1 MNKMNSGA
9 DKIVSSILSEAQ
21 SKADVII
28 QEAEKEVATIV
39 QEGEKEAASQRE
51 NILENAKK
59 QSAMKY
65 QQLIS
70 EAKMNS
76 RRAEL
81 EAREELIE
89 SAFKGA
95 EEELQKIAASSS
107 EEYKESLRKII
118 VEASFEIGGGD
129 LVLSVKEEDI
139 AKIKDS
145 IPAMENEIEK
155 ETGTKTTLK
164 IGENI
169 NTIRGAVVK
178 TKNGDIEV
186 NNTIEA
192 RMQRFKKV
200 LRSEV
205 AKVLFE

>member
-1 MNKMNSGA
+1 MNSGA
-9 DKIVSSILSEAQ
+9 DKIVSSIISDAQ

-28 QEAEKEVATIV
+28 QEAERETALIV
-39 QEGEKEAASQRE
+39 EEGEKEAVLE
-51 NILENAKK
+51 KEKILENANK

-81 EAREELIE
+81 EAREEIIE
-89 SAFKGA
+89 SAFKRA
-95 EEELQKIAASSS
+95 EDELKKIASTDSD
-107 EEYKESLRKII
+107 EYKESLKKII
-118 VEASFEIGGGD
+118 EEASIEIGGGD
-129 LVLSVKEEDI
+129 LILSLKADDVAKVKDAISSLE
-139 AKIKDS
+139 K
-145 IPAMENEIEK
+145 NIEGK
-155 ETGTKTTLK
+155 TGTKTTLE

-169 NTIRGAVVK
+169 NTIGGAIVK
-178 TKNGDIEV
+178 TKNGEIEV

-192 RMQRFKKV
+192 RTLRFKKV

-205 AKVLFE
+205 AKVLFR

>member
-1 MNKMNSGA
+1 MNSGA
-9 DKIVSSILSEAQ
+9 DKIVSSIISDAQ
-21 SKADVII
+21 SKADAII
-28 QEAEKEVATIV
+28 QEAEKETALITE
-39 QEGEKEAASQRE
+39 EGEKEAVLE
-51 NILENAKK
+51 KEKILENANK

-81 EAREELIE
+81 EAREEIIE
-89 SAFKGA
+89 GAFKRA
-95 EEELQKIAASSS
+95 EDELKKIASTDSD
-107 EEYKESLRKII
+107 EYKESLKKII
-118 VEASFEIGGGD
+118 EEASIEIGGGD
-129 LVLSVKEEDI
+129 LILSLKADDVAKVKDAISSLE
-139 AKIKDS
+139 K
-145 IPAMENEIEK
+145 NIEGK
-155 ETGTKTTLK
+155 TGTKTTLE

-169 NTIRGAVVK
+169 ATIGGAVLK

-192 RMQRFKKV
+192 RMLRFKKA

-205 AKVLFE
+205 AKILFK

>member
-1 MNKMNSGA
+1 MTDGA
-9 DKIVSSILSEAQ
+9 NKIVSSIMSDAQ
-21 SKADVII
+21 NKADAII
-28 QEAEKEVATIV
+28 QEAEKEAALVLE
-39 QEGEKEAASQRE
+39 EGEKNAVLEKQK
-51 NILENAKK
+51 ILDNAEK
-59 QSAMKY
+59 QSKMKY

-89 SAFKGA
+89 EAFKNA
-95 EEELQKIAASSS
+95 EAELNKIASTSS
-107 EEYKESLRKII
+107 EEYVNSLKKII
-118 VEASFEIGGGD
+118 IEASIEIGGGD
-129 LVLSVKEEDI
+129 LLLSLKEEDV

-145 IPAMENEIEK
+145 ISQIEK
-155 ETGTKTTLK
+155 EIEEKSGNKTNME

-169 NTIRGAVVK
+169 RTIGGAIVK

-192 RMQRFKKV
+192 RMLRFKKS

-205 AKVLFE
+205 AGILFK

>member
-1 MNKMNSGA
+1 MNLGA
-9 DKIVSSILSEAQ
+9 ARIVSSILSEAQ
-21 SKADVII
+21 SKADSII
-28 QEAEKEVATIV
+28 LEAEKEAALIV
-39 QEGEKEAASQRE
+39 QKGEKEAALLKE
-51 NILENAKK
+51 EIMGNAKK

-70 EAKMNS
+70 EAKMNA

-81 EAREELIE
+81 GAREEIIE
-89 SAFKGA
+89 TVFKNA
-95 EEELQKIAASSS
+95 EEELQKIASGSSR
-107 EEYKESLRKII
+107 EYKDSLEKII
-118 VEASFEIGGGD
+118 KEASVEIGGGD
-129 LVLSVKEEDI
+129 LILSLKEEDVS
-139 AKIKDS
+139 KIKDTIPS
-145 IPAMENEIEK
+145 IQKEIEDK
-155 ETGTKTTLK
+155 TGNKTTLE

-169 NTIRGAVVK
+169 KTIGGAVVK

-205 AKVLFE
+205 AKVLFS

>member
-1 MNKMNSGA
+1 MSDGA
-9 DKIVSSILSEAQ
+9 DKIVSSIISEAQ
-21 SKADVII
+21 SKADAII
-28 QEAEKEVATIV
+28 REAEKEAALIAE
-39 QEGEKEAASQRE
+39 EGQKEAALE
-51 NILENAKK
+51 KEKILENAKK

-89 SAFKGA
+89 SAFKRA
-95 EEELQKIAASSS
+95 KEELKKIASTESA
-107 EEYKESLRKII
+107 EYKESLKKII
-118 VEASFEIGGGD
+118 EEASVEIGGGD
-129 LVLSVKEEDI
+129 LILSLKEGDVAKVKD
-139 AKIKDS
+139 A
-145 IPAMENEIEK
+145 IPAIEKEIEK
-155 ETGTKTTLK
+155 NTGTKTTLE

-169 NTIRGAVVK
+169 NTIGGAIIK
-178 TKNGDIEV
+178 TKNGEIEV

-192 RMQRFKKV
+192 RMLRFKKV

-205 AKVLFE
+205 AKVLFR

>member
-1 MNKMNSGA
+1 MNSGA
-9 DKIVSSILSEAQ
+9 EKIVSSILSEAQ
-21 SKADVII
+21 SKADAII
-28 QEAEKEVATIV
+28 QEAEKEAALITK
-39 QEGEKEAASQRE
+39 EGEKEAALEKER
-51 NILENAKK
+51 ILENANK
-59 QSAMKY
+59 QSKMKY

-81 EAREELIE
+81 EAREEVIE
-89 SAFKGA
+89 SAFKNA
-95 EEELQKIAASSS
+95 KDELQKIASTSS
-107 EEYKESLRKII
+107 EEYKESLKKII
-118 VEASFEIGGGD
+118 EEASIEIGGGD
-129 LVLSVKEEDI
+129 LVLSLKEEDV
-139 AKIKDS
+139 AKIKDA
-145 IPAMENEIEK
+145 IPTIEK
-155 ETGTKTTLK
+155 DITDKTGNKTTLE

-169 NTIRGAVVK
+169 NTIGGAVVK

-205 AKVLFE
+205 AKVLFS

>member
-1 MNKMNSGA
+1 MSNGA
-9 DKIVSSILSEAQ
+9 DKIVSSIISEAQ

-28 QEAEKEVATIV
+28 QEAEREVALIV
-39 QEGEKEAASQRE
+39 EEGQKEAALE
-51 NILENAKK
+51 KEKILENAKK

-76 RRAEL
+76 TRAEL

-89 SAFKGA
+89 SAFKRA
-95 EEELQKIAASSS
+95 EEELTKIASTDDAQ
-107 EEYKESLRKII
+107 YKESLKKII
-118 VEASFEIGGGD
+118 EEAAIDIGGGE
-129 LVLSVKEEDI
+129 LVLSLKEGDV
-139 AKIKDS
+139 AKIKGAIS
-145 IPAMENEIEK
+145 ALEK
-155 ETGTKTTLK
+155 DIAEKTGTKTTLE

-169 NTIRGAVVK
+169 NTIGGAIVK
-178 TKNGDIEV
+178 TKNGEIEV

-192 RMQRFKKV
+192 RMLRFKKV

-205 AKVLFE
+205 AKVLFR

>member
-1 MNKMNSGA
+1 MSDGA
-9 DKIVSSILSEAQ
+9 DKIVSSIISEAQ
-21 SKADVII
+21 SKADAII
-28 QEAEKEVATIV
+28 QEAEKEAALIAE
-39 QEGEKEAASQRE
+39 EGQKEAALE
-51 NILENAKK
+51 KEKILENAKK

-89 SAFKGA
+89 NAFKRA
-95 EEELQKIAASSS
+95 EEELKKIASTDSD
-107 EEYKESLRKII
+107 EYKESLKKII
-118 VEASFEIGGGD
+118 EEASIEIGGGD
-129 LVLSVKEEDI
+129 LILSLKEDDVAKVKD
-139 AKIKDS
+139 A
-145 IPAMENEIEK
+145 IPAIEK
-155 ETGTKTTLK
+155 DIEKSTGTKTTLE

-169 NTIRGAVVK
+169 NTIGGAIVK
-178 TKNGDIEV
+178 TKNGEIEV

-192 RMQRFKKV
+192 RTLRFKKV

-205 AKVLFE
+205 AKVLFR

>member
-1 MNKMNSGA
+1 MSDGA
-9 DKIVSSILSEAQ
+9 DKIVSSIISEAQ
-21 SKADVII
+21 SKADVIT
-28 QEAEKEVATIV
+28 QEAEKEAALIAE
-39 QEGEKEAASQRE
+39 EGQKEAALEKEKIRE
-51 NILENAKK
+51 NAQK

-89 SAFKGA
+89 SAFKRA
-95 EEELQKIAASSS
+95 EDELKKIASTDSD
-107 EEYKESLRKII
+107 EYKESLKKII
-118 VEASFEIGGGD
+118 TEASVEIGGGD
-129 LVLSVKEEDI
+129 LILSLKEDDVAKVKD
-139 AKIKDS
+139 A
-145 IPAMENEIEK
+145 IPAIEK
-155 ETGTKTTLK
+155 DIEKNTGTKTTLE

-169 NTIRGAVVK
+169 NTIGGAIVK
-178 TKNGDIEV
+178 TKNGEIEV

-192 RMQRFKKV
+192 RTLRFKKV

-205 AKVLFE
+205 AKVLFR

>member
-1 MNKMNSGA
+1 MNSGA
-9 DKIVSSILSEAQ
+9 EKIVSSILSEAQ
-21 SKADVII
+21 SKADAII
-28 QEAEKEVATIV
+28 QEAQKEAAIIIE
-39 QEGEKEAASQRE
+39 EGEKEAASE
-51 NILENAKK
+51 KAKILENANK

-65 QQLIS
+65 QQLVS

-81 EAREELIE
+81 EAREEVIE
-89 SAFKGA
+89 SAFESA
-95 EEELQKIAASSS
+95 EEELEKIASTSS

-118 VEASFEIGGGD
+118 EEAALEIGGGE
-129 LVLSVKEEDI
+129 LVLSLKESDV
-139 AKIKDS
+139 AKIKSS
-145 IPAMENEIEK
+145 IPSIENEIESK
-155 ETGTKTTLK
+155 TGTKTTLE

-169 NTIRGAVVK
+169 NTIGGAILK

-192 RMQRFKKV
+192 RMQRFKKI

-205 AKVLFE
+205 AKVLFN

>member
-1 MNKMNSGA
+1 MSSGA

-21 SKADVII
+21 SKADTII
-28 QEAEKEVATIV
+28 QEAEKEATLIV
-39 QEGEKEAASQRE
+39 EEGEKEAALEKER
-51 NILENAKK
+51 ILENAKK

-89 SAFKGA
+89 SAFKNA
-95 EEELQKIAASSS
+95 VEELKKIASTSS
-107 EEYKESLRKII
+107 EEYKNSLKKII
-118 VEASFEIGGGD
+118 TEASVEIGGGD
-129 LVLSVKEEDI
+129 LILSLKEEDVQ
-139 AKIKDS
+139 KIKDA
-145 IPAMENEIEK
+145 IPSIEK
-155 ETGTKTTLK
+155 SIEEKTGQKTTLE

-169 NTIRGAVVK
+169 NTIGGAVVK
-178 TKNGDIEV
+178 TKNGNIEV

-205 AKVLFE
+205 AKVLFS

>member
-1 MNKMNSGA
+1 MNSGA

-21 SKADVII
+21 SKADAII
-28 QEAEKEVATIV
+28 QEAEKEAALIV
-39 QEGEKEAASQRE
+39 EEGEKEAVLE
-51 NILENAKK
+51 KEKILENAKK
-59 QSAMKY
+59 QSALKY

-81 EAREELIE
+81 EAREEIIE

-95 EEELQKIAASSS
+95 EEELRKIASTSS

-118 VEASFEIGGGD
+118 EEASFEIGGGD
-129 LVLSVKEEDI
+129 LVLSLKEEDI
-139 AKIKDS
+139 AKIKNS
-145 IPAMENEIEK
+145 IPAIENEIEAK
-155 ETGTKTTLK
+155 TSTKTTLE

-169 NTIRGAVVK
+169 NTIGGAVVK

-192 RMQRFKKV
+192 RTQRFKKV

-205 AKVLFE
+205 AKILFR

>member
-1 MNKMNSGA
+1 MNSGA
-9 DKIVSSILSEAQ
+9 DKIVSSIISDAQ
-21 SKADVII
+21 SKADAII
-28 QEAEKEVATIV
+28 QEAEKETALITE
-39 QEGEKEAASQRE
+39 EGEKEAVLE
-51 NILENAKK
+51 KEKILENANK

-81 EAREELIE
+81 EAREEIIE
-89 SAFKGA
+89 SAFKRA
-95 EEELQKIAASSS
+95 EDELKKIASTDSD
-107 EEYKESLRKII
+107 EYKESLKKII
-118 VEASFEIGGGD
+118 EEASIEIGGGD
-129 LVLSVKEEDI
+129 LILSLKADDI
-139 AKIKDS
+139 AKVKDAIS
-145 IPAMENEIEK
+145 SLEKNIEGK
-155 ETGTKTTLK
+155 TGTKTTLE

-169 NTIRGAVVK
+169 ATIGGAVVK

-192 RMQRFKKV
+192 RMLRFKKA

-205 AKVLFE
+205 AKILFK

>member
-1 MNKMNSGA
+1 MNSGA
-9 DKIVSSILSEAQ
+9 DKIVSSIISDAQ
-21 SKADVII
+21 SKADTII
-28 QEAEKEVATIV
+28 QEAEKETALIV
-39 QEGEKEAASQRE
+39 EEGEKEAVLE
-51 NILENAKK
+51 KEKILENAKK

-81 EAREELIE
+81 EAREEIIE
-89 SAFKGA
+89 GAFKRA
-95 EEELQKIAASSS
+95 EDELKKIASTDS
-107 EEYKESLRKII
+107 EEYKESLKKII
-118 VEASFEIGGGD
+118 EEASVEIGGGD
-129 LVLSVKEEDI
+129 LILCLKADDI
-139 AKIKDS
+139 AKVKDAIS
-145 IPAMENEIEK
+145 SLEKNIEGK
-155 ETGTKTTLK
+155 TGTKTTLE

-169 NTIRGAVVK
+169 ATIGGAVVK

-192 RMQRFKKV
+192 RMLRFKKA

-205 AKVLFE
+205 AKILFK

>member
-1 MNKMNSGA
+1 MNSGA
-9 DKIVSSILSEAQ
+9 DKIVSSIISDAQ

-28 QEAEKEVATIV
+28 QEAEREAALIV
-39 QEGEKEAASQRE
+39 EEGEKEAVLE
-51 NILENAKK
+51 KEKILENANK

-81 EAREELIE
+81 EAREEIIE
-89 SAFKGA
+89 GAFKRA
-95 EEELQKIAASSS
+95 EDELKKIASTDSD
-107 EEYKESLRKII
+107 EYKESLKKII
-118 VEASFEIGGGD
+118 EEASIEIGGGD
-129 LVLSVKEEDI
+129 LILSLKADDVAKVKDAISSLE
-139 AKIKDS
+139 K
-145 IPAMENEIEK
+145 NIEGK
-155 ETGTKTTLK
+155 TGTKTTLE

-169 NTIRGAVVK
+169 ATIGGAVVK

-192 RMQRFKKV
+192 RMLRFKKA

-205 AKVLFE
+205 AKILFK

>member
-1 MNKMNSGA
+1 MNSGA
-9 DKIVSSILSEAQ
+9 DKIVSSIISEAQ

-28 QEAEKEVATIV
+28 QETEREAALILE
-39 QEGEKEAASQRE
+39 EGQKEAALE
-51 NILENAKK
+51 KEKILENAKK

-81 EAREELIE
+81 EAREEIIE
-89 SAFKGA
+89 SAFKRA
-95 EEELQKIAASSS
+95 EEELKKIASTDSN
-107 EEYKESLRKII
+107 EYKESLKKII
-118 VEASFEIGGGD
+118 EEASIEIGGGD
-129 LVLSVKEEDI
+129 LVLSLKEDDV
-139 AKIKDS
+139 AKIKGA
-145 IPAMENEIEK
+145 IPAIEK
-155 ETGTKTTLK
+155 DIENKTGTKTTLE

-169 NTIRGAVVK
+169 TTIGGAIVK
-178 TKNGDIEV
+178 TKNGEVEV

-192 RMQRFKKV
+192 RMLRYKKV

-205 AKVLFE
+205 AKVLFK

>member
-1 MNKMNSGA
+1 MSDGA
-9 DKIVSSILSEAQ
+9 DKIVSSIISEAQ
-21 SKADVII
+21 SKADVIT
-28 QEAEKEVATIV
+28 QEAEKEAALIAE
-39 QEGEKEAASQRE
+39 EGQKEAALEKEKIRE
-51 NILENAKK
+51 NAQK

-89 SAFKGA
+89 SAFKRA
-95 EEELQKIAASSS
+95 EDELKKIASTDSD
-107 EEYKESLRKII
+107 EYKESLKKII
-118 VEASFEIGGGD
+118 TEASVEIGGGD
-129 LVLSVKEEDI
+129 LILSLKEDDVAKVKDVI
-139 AKIKDS
+139 SA
-145 IPAMENEIEK
+145 IEK
-155 ETGTKTTLK
+155 DIEKNTGTKTTLE

-169 NTIRGAVVK
+169 NTIGGAIVK
-178 TKNGDIEV
+178 TKNGEIEV

-192 RMQRFKKV
+192 RTLRFKKV

-205 AKVLFE
+205 AKVLFR

>member
-1 MNKMNSGA
+1 MTDGA
-9 DKIVSSILSEAQ
+9 NKIVSSIMSEAQ
-21 SKADVII
+21 SKADAII
-28 QEAEKEVATIV
+28 QEAENESSLILE
-39 QEGEKEAASQRE
+39 EGEREAISEKE

-81 EAREELIE
+81 EAREEVIE
-89 SAFKGA
+89 TAFKNA
-95 EEELQKIAASSS
+95 EEELQKIATGSS
-107 EEYKESLRKII
+107 EEYKESLKKII
-118 VEASFEIGGGD
+118 KEASVEIGGGD
-129 LVLSVKEEDI
+129 LILSTKEDDV

-145 IPAMENEIEK
+145 IPVLEKEIEAK
-155 ETGTKTTLK
+155 TGNKTTLE

-169 NTIRGAVVK
+169 RTIGGAVVK
-178 TKNGDIEV
+178 TKNGDVEV
-186 NNTIEA
+186 NNTFEA
-192 RMQRFKKV
+192 RMLRFKKS

-205 AKVLFE
+205 AHILFK

>member
-1 MNKMNSGA
+1 MNSGA
-9 DKIVSSILSEAQ
+9 DKIVSSIISDAQ
-21 SKADVII
+21 SKADAII
-28 QEAEKEVATIV
+28 QEAEKETALITEV
-39 QEGEKEAASQRE
+39 GEKEAVLE
-51 NILENAKK
+51 KEKILENAIK

-81 EAREELIE
+81 EAREEIIE
-89 SAFKGA
+89 GAFKRA
-95 EEELQKIAASSS
+95 EDELKKIASTDSD
-107 EEYKESLRKII
+107 EYKESLKKII
-118 VEASFEIGGGD
+118 EEASIEIGGGD
-129 LVLSVKEEDI
+129 LILSLKADDVAKVKDAISSLE
-139 AKIKDS
+139 K
-145 IPAMENEIEK
+145 NIEGK
-155 ETGTKTTLK
+155 TGTKTTLE

-169 NTIRGAVVK
+169 ATIGGAVLK

-192 RMQRFKKV
+192 RMLRFKKA

-205 AKVLFE
+205 AKILFK

>member
-1 MNKMNSGA
+1 MNSGA
-9 DKIVSSILSEAQ
+9 DKIVSSIISDAQ

-28 QEAEKEVATIV
+28 QEAEREAALIV
-39 QEGEKEAASQRE
+39 EEGEKEAVLE
-51 NILENAKK
+51 KEKILENANK

-81 EAREELIE
+81 EAREEIIE
-89 SAFKGA
+89 GAFKRA
-95 EEELQKIAASSS
+95 EDELKKIASTDSN
-107 EEYKESLRKII
+107 EYKESLKKII
-118 VEASFEIGGGD
+118 EEASIEIGGGD
-129 LVLSVKEEDI
+129 LILSLKADDI
-139 AKIKDS
+139 AKVKDAIS
-145 IPAMENEIEK
+145 SLEKNIEGK
-155 ETGTKTTLK
+155 TGTKTTLE

-169 NTIRGAVVK
+169 ATIGGAVVK

-192 RMQRFKKV
+192 RMLRFKKA

-205 AKVLFE
+205 AKILFK

>member
-1 MNKMNSGA
+1 MSDGA
-9 DKIVSSILSEAQ
+9 DKIVSSIISEAQ

-28 QEAEKEVATIV
+28 QEAEKEAALIAEEGQKEATL
-39 QEGEKEAASQRE
+39 EKEK
-51 NILENAKK
+51 ILENAQK

-89 SAFKGA
+89 SAFKRA
-95 EEELQKIAASSS
+95 EEELKKIASTDSD
-107 EEYKESLRKII
+107 EYKESLKKII
-118 VEASFEIGGGD
+118 AEASVEIGGGD
-129 LVLSVKEEDI
+129 LILSLKEDDVAKVKD
-139 AKIKDS
+139 A
-145 IPAMENEIEK
+145 IPAIEK
-155 ETGTKTTLK
+155 DIEKTTGTKTTLE

-169 NTIRGAVVK
+169 NTIGGAIVK
-178 TKNGDIEV
+178 TKNGEIEV

-192 RMQRFKKV
+192 RTLRFKKV

-205 AKVLFE
+205 AKVLFR

>member
-1 MNKMNSGA
+1 MNSGA
-9 DKIVSSILSEAQ
+9 DKIVSSIISDAQ

-28 QEAEKEVATIV
+28 QEAEREATLIV
-39 QEGEKEAASQRE
+39 EEGQKEAALE
-51 NILENAKK
+51 KEKILENAKK

-81 EAREELIE
+81 EAREEIIE
-89 SAFKGA
+89 STFKRA
-95 EEELQKIAASSS
+95 EEELKTIASTDNK
-107 EEYKESLRKII
+107 EYKESLKKAIE
-118 VEASFEIGGGD
+118 EASIEIGGGD
-129 LVLSVKEEDI
+129 LVLSLKEEDI
-139 AKIKDS
+139 AKIKDA
-145 IPAMENEIEK
+145 IPAIEKEIEK
-155 ETGTKTTLK
+155 STGTKTTLE

-169 NTIRGAVVK
+169 STIGGAVVK
-178 TKNGDIEV
+178 TKNGEIEV

-192 RMQRFKKV
+192 RMLRFKKV

-205 AKVLFE
+205 AKVLFK

>member
-1 MNKMNSGA
+1 MNSGA
-9 DKIVSSILSEAQ
+9 DKIVSSIISDAQ

-28 QEAEKEVATIV
+28 QEAEREAALIAE
-39 QEGEKEAASQRE
+39 EGKKEAVLEKE

-59 QSAMKY
+59 QSTMKY

-81 EAREELIE
+81 EAREEIIE
-89 SAFKGA
+89 GAFKRA
-95 EEELQKIAASSS
+95 EDELKKVASADSD
-107 EEYKESLRKII
+107 EYKESLKKII
-118 VEASFEIGGGD
+118 EEASVEIGGGD
-129 LVLSVKEEDI
+129 LILSLKEDDI
-139 AKIKDS
+139 AKVNDAIS
-145 IPAMENEIEK
+145 SIEK
-155 ETGTKTTLK
+155 NIEEKTGTKTTLE

-169 NTIRGAVVK
+169 KTIGGAVVK

-186 NNTIEA
+186 NNTLEA
-192 RMQRFKKV
+192 RMLRFKKV

-205 AKVLFE
+205 AKILFK

>member
-1 MNKMNSGA
+1 MNSGA
-9 DKIVSSILSEAQ
+9 EKIVSSILSEAQ
-21 SKADVII
+21 SKADAII
-28 QEAEKEVATIV
+28 QEAEKEAALITK
-39 QEGEKEAASQRE
+39 EGEKEAALEKDR
-51 NILENAKK
+51 ILENANK
-59 QSAMKY
+59 QSKMKY

-81 EAREELIE
+81 EAREEVIE

-95 EEELQKIAASSS
+95 EDELQKIASTSS
-107 EEYKESLRKII
+107 EEYKESLKKII
-118 VEASFEIGGGD
+118 EEASIEIGGGD
-129 LVLSVKEEDI
+129 LVLSLKEEDV
-139 AKIKDS
+139 AKIKDA
-145 IPAMENEIEK
+145 IPTIEK
-155 ETGTKTTLK
+155 DISDKTGNKTTLE

-169 NTIRGAVVK
+169 NTIGGAVVK

-205 AKVLFE
+205 AKVLFS